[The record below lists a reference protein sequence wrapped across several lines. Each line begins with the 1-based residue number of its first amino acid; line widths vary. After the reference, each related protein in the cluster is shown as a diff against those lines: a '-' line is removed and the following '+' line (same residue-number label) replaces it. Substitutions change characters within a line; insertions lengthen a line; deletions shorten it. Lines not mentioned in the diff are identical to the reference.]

1 MTITEQARFNMH
13 AKFRE
18 VLGVEVANTTMEHLP
33 PVGWADMARQS
44 SLNHVIAGM
53 WIMGSTMVLGFIGL
67 ATMVLMTR

>member
-1 MTITEQARFNMH
+1 
-13 AKFRE
+13 
-18 VLGVEVANTTMEHLP
+18 MEHLP